1 VSGHVDVHMRK
12 VWKDYMVEAQ
22 VLLLFQVRNMEYA
35 SENTY
40 ITREDT
46 YQWSRLTHITHI
58 YIIKTELMAVR
69 GGGR

>member
-1 VSGHVDVHMRK
+1 MRK

-40 ITREDT
+40 TYITREDT
-46 YQWSRLTHITHI
+46 YQWSRLKHITHI
-58 YIIKTELMAVR
+58 YMHIILL
-69 GGGR
+69 